1 MPLQK
6 SFRFERIE
14 QTLHDAARQGRGARQ
29 FAHCDALA
37 AIGDGLQDM
46 KPASERLA
54 RAFAGAVLAA
64 SGVDAWPDYRFL
76 LPLIGTLSW
85 TRRLSIL

>member
-14 QTLHDAARQGRGARQ
+14 QTLDDAARQGRGARQ

-37 AIGDGLQDM
+37 AVGDGLQETRSS
-46 KPASERLA
+46 ASERLA
-54 RAFAGAVLAA
+54 RRPSPV
-64 SGVDAWPDYRFL
+64 PR
-76 LPLIGTLSW
+76 LPHQA
-85 TRRLSIL
+85 